1 MYIPLCVGGSK
12 EIAGQYILYCPLQ
25 RAIYLILP
33 SPEGNIQILPGKV
46 VSSNPLNN
54 SLIQSFHSF
63 DPNAV
68 WTAFV

>member
-1 MYIPLCVGGSK
+1 MLSPYAW
-12 EIAGQYILYCPLQ
+12 EDQRELQ
-25 RAIYLILP
+25 GNILP
-33 SPEGNIQILPGKV
+33 SAEGSIYIASPEGNIQILPGKV